1 MAELE
6 FLEEDHDM
14 KRTISILALALAV
27 GVVGSPMTASA
38 QDMYRVKITNLTPG
52 QAFTPFLLVT
62 HSSDMNIFLPGTP
75 ASAELQAIAEMGDTS
90 GMKMKLEGMK
100 GMGVMDV
107 VPGDS
112 MTTPGVTTEFMV
124 SGMYGYRL
132 SLVSMLLPTND
143 GFVGANMMLPMEGG
157 MMGYAYGYDAGTEM
171 NDELCSSI
179 PNPPV
184 PGGDHMECDAHG
196 AGEAIGMGEG
206 AIVIHSGIHGHGDF
220 MPMHRDWKNPVARIT
235 ITKR

>member
-1 MAELE
+1 
-6 FLEEDHDM
+6 M

-52 QAFTPFLLVT
+52 QAFTPFLLAT
-62 HSSDMNIFLPGTP
+62 HSMDVNMYLPGTQ
-75 ASAELQAIAEMGDTS
+75 ASDQLRAIAEMGDTS
-90 GMKMKLEGMK
+90 GMKMMLEGMK

-107 VPGDS
+107 VAQP
-112 MTTPGVTTEFMV
+112 MMLNTPGVTTEFMI

-132 SLVSMLLPTND
+132 SLVAMLLPTND

-157 MMGYAYGYDAGTEM
+157 LMSYAYGYDAGTEM

-179 PNPPV
+179 PNPEWN
-184 PGGDHMECDAHG
+184 DMECDALG
-196 AGEAIGMGEG
+196 PGESIGMGEG

-220 MPMHRDWKNPVARIT
+220 MPMHRDWKTPVARIT
-235 ITKR
+235 ISKR

>member
-1 MAELE
+1 
-6 FLEEDHDM
+6 M

-52 QAFTPFLLVT
+52 QAFTPFLLAT
-62 HSSDMNIFLPGTP
+62 HSMDVNMYLPGTQ
-75 ASAELQAIAEMGDTS
+75 ASDQLRAIAEMGDTS
-90 GMKMKLEGMK
+90 GMKMMLEGMK

-107 VPGDS
+107 VAQGH
-112 MTTPGVTTEFMV
+112 MLNTPGVTTEFMI

-132 SLVSMLLPTND
+132 SLVGMLLPTND

-157 MMGYAYGYDAGTEM
+157 MMGYAYAYDAGTEM

-179 PNPPV
+179 PNP
-184 PGGDHMECDAHG
+184 GWNDMECDAHG
-196 AGEAIGMGEG
+196 PGEAIGMGEG

-235 ITKR
+235 IQKM

>member
-1 MAELE
+1 MQ
-6 FLEEDHDM
+6 
-14 KRTISILALALAV
+14 RTISILALALALAV
-27 GVVGSPMTASA
+27 GVVASPMMASA
-38 QDMYRVKITNLTPG
+38 QDMYHVKITNLTPG

-62 HSSDMNIFLPGTP
+62 HSPGMNVYLPGTM
-75 ASAELQAIAEMGDTS
+75 ASAELRAIAEGGNIMPMMEKYMG
-90 GMKMKLEGMK
+90 M
-100 GMGVMDV
+100 MGVMDV
-107 VPGDS
+107 EGGDS
-112 MTTPGVTTEFMV
+112 LTTPGVTTEFMI

-132 SLVSMLLPTND
+132 SLVGMLLPTND

-179 PNPPV
+179 PNP
-184 PGGDHMECDAHG
+184 GGLHERECDAG
-196 AGEAIGMGEG
+196 GLGETIGMGEG

-235 ITKR
+235 ITKM

>member
-1 MAELE
+1 
-6 FLEEDHDM
+6 M
-14 KRTISILALALAV
+14 KRTICILALALAV
-27 GVVGSPMTASA
+27 GVVASPMMASA
-38 QDMYRVKITNLTPG
+38 QDMYHVKITNLTPG

-62 HSSDMNIFLPGTP
+62 HSPGMNVYLPGTM
-75 ASAELQAIAEMGDTS
+75 ASAELRAIAEGGNIMPMMEKYT
-90 GMKMKLEGMK
+90 GM
-100 GMGVMDV
+100 MGVMDV
-107 VPGDS
+107 EGGDS
-112 MTTPGVTTEFMV
+112 LTTPGVTTEFMI

-132 SLVSMLLPTND
+132 SLVGMLLPTND

-179 PNPPV
+179 PNP
-184 PGGDHMECDAHG
+184 GGLHDRECDAG
-196 AGEAIGMGEG
+196 GPGETIGMGEG

-235 ITKR
+235 ITKM